1 MPKPSYNISPII
13 IDELKNEV
21 LKVAS
26 FPIRTKSDAGYLA
39 LLMKRIGVENISE
52 STILRFLN
60 QSKSDHKFY
69 LNTLDKFAVFCG
81 KKDFDEFEKWT
92 KNNREF
98 SFSYGELPDEK
109 NHQKSLIKICL
120 HQHQYKPIHEYVEQ
134 FKELS
139 IDSQLRLGFEFYHSL
154 LSSKGSNVEFYKEFS
169 QLKVIR
175 ESFFERSFD
184 PDFKILDY
192 EIGFEYYLKN
202 VKPKNSV
209 NQLQD
214 YIFGNCVLLRH
225 FYVKNNYVKAI
236 DHAKNLYEANDFE
249 EHIDKLFI
257 FPKMRFLAYKVFYYK
272 LTNSPKR
279 LIDCINELLEYCKC
293 SIDKWDYNEQ
303 RIAFSCMAE
312 TFIDANVSEKQK
324 FTLKHIFH
332 ELLTGF
338 APDFLNHSLG
348 FVLKYT
354 DMNGIYT
361 YKRIAEI

>member
-1 MPKPSYNISPII
+1 MPKPTYNISPII
-13 IDELKNEV
+13 IEELKNEV

-60 QSKSDHKFY
+60 QSKTDHKFY

-98 SFSYGELPDEK
+98 SFSYGELPGEK
-109 NHQKSLIKICL
+109 TYQKSLIKICL
-120 HQHQYKPIHEYVEQ
+120 HQQQYKPIHEYVEQ
-134 FKELS
+134 FKELN
-139 IDSQLRLGFEFYHSL
+139 IDSHLRLGFEFYRSLHS
-154 LSSKGSNVEFYKEFS
+154 SNRSNIEFYKEFS

-175 ESFFERSFD
+175 ESFFEWSFD
-184 PDFKILDY
+184 PDFKIPDY

-202 VKPKNSV
+202 VNPAKSM

-214 YIFGNCVLLRH
+214 YVFGNCVLLRH
-225 FYVKNNYVKAI
+225 FYIKNNYLKAI
-236 DHAKNLYEANDFE
+236 KHANSLYENNYFDDE
-249 EHIDKLFI
+249 IEKLFI
-257 FPKMRFLAYKVFYYK
+257 FPKMRFLAYKIFYYR
-272 LTNSPKR
+272 LTNAPKK
-279 LIDCINELLEYCKC
+279 LIEEVDYLLEYCQC
-293 SIDKWDYNEQ
+293 NIDKWDYNEQ

-338 APDFLNHSLG
+338 AADFLKHSLG

-354 DMNGIYT
+354 DMNGIRT
-361 YKRIAEI
+361 YRRTSGY